1 MGEGKDRTARA
12 QPRGLEVIRRAL
24 RTAPRAPGVYRMLD
38 ARGDALY
45 VGKAKDIRKRVQSYT
60 RPQGLSTRIM
70 RMVAATAAMEF
81 VTTHTEAEALLLE
94 ANLIKRLR
102 PPFNIILR
110 DDKSFPFILLRRDHP
125 WPQIT
130 KHRGAQRIRGEYFG
144 PFASASAVNR
154 TLNTLQKIFLLRSCS
169 DAVFANRSRPCLLY
183 QIKRCAA
190 PCVGRISAADYAALV
205 EDARN
210 FLAGRETGIER
221 RLAEAMTA
229 ASEALDFETAALY
242 RDRLRALARV
252 HSQQAGA
259 PRGLRDADV
268 VAGVVRGGQAALQ
281 VFFYRAG
288 QNRGNRVYFP
298 RNEADSGVPE
308 VMAAFL
314 AQFYDSRKPPPLL
327 LLSEAPAEQ
336 ALLTEA
342 LSLSAGRKVTLAVPQ
357 RGVRRRLILDAERNA
372 REALERRLAESAEE
386 RRLLEAVAHAF
397 DLEAPPRRI
406 EVYDNSH
413 ISGSDAQGAMIV
425 ATPEGF
431 AKSQYRRFTIRR
443 ADLAPGDDFAMMR
456 EVMDR
461 RFRRLLREDP
471 DRSRGLWPDLMLI
484 DGGQGQLSA
493 VLEVAAEHGLSD
505 LAIVAIAKG
514 TDRNAGRETFHMPG
528 RSPFRLRPGDPVL
541 FYLERLRDEAHRFVI
556 AGHRARR
563 TRRLAQSPL
572 DAIPGIGPRRKKALL
587 HRFGSAREVAA
598 AGIRELEAV
607 EGVSKTL
614 ARTIYEHFHPG
625 R

>member
-1 MGEGKDRTARA
+1 
-12 QPRGLEVIRRAL
+12 
-24 RTAPRAPGVYRMLD
+24 MLD

-45 VGKAKDIRKRVQSYT
+45 VGKAKDIRKRVASYT
-60 RPQGLSTRIM
+60 RARGLTTRIM

-81 VTTHTEAEALLLE
+81 VTTRTEAEALLLE

-130 KHRGAQRIRGEYFG
+130 KHRGAQRAKGDYFG

-154 TLNTLQKIFLLRSCS
+154 TLNTLQKIFLLRSCPDS
-169 DAVFANRSRPCLLY
+169 VFANRSRPCLLH
-183 QIKRCAA
+183 QIKRCSA
-190 PCVGRISAADYAALV
+190 PCVGRISAEDYAALV
-205 EDARN
+205 TDACD
-210 FLAGRETGIER
+210 FLAGRETGIEA
-221 RLAEAMTA
+221 RLADAMTA
-229 ASEALDFETAALY
+229 AAGRLDFETAALY

-252 HSQQAGA
+252 HSHQAVA
-259 PRGLRDADV
+259 PRGLGDV
-268 VAGVVRGGQAALQ
+268 DVIAGVMKGGQASIQ

-288 QNRGNRVYFP
+288 QNRGNRAYFP
-298 RNEADSGVPE
+298 RHEADAALADVI
-308 VMAAFL
+308 AAFL
-314 AQFYDSRKPPPLL
+314 AQFYESRTAPPLVL
-327 LLSEAPAEQ
+327 VNEDLAEAP
-336 ALLTEA
+336 LLAEA
-342 LSLSAGRKVTLAVPQ
+342 LSLAAGRKVTVAVPR
-357 RGVRRRLILDAERNA
+357 RGMKRELVLDAERNA
-372 REALERRLAESAEE
+372 LQALERRLAEGAEE
-386 RRLLEAVAHAF
+386 ARLLEAVARAF

-413 ISGSDAQGAMIV
+413 ISGTDAQGAMIV
-425 ATPEGF
+425 ATPNGF
-431 AKSQYRRFTIRR
+431 EKSRYRRFTIRR
-443 ADLAPGDDFAMMR
+443 DDLAPGDDFAMMR

-461 RFRRLLREDP
+461 RFRRLRKEDP

-493 VLEVAAEHGLSD
+493 VLAVAAEHGLDD
-505 LAIVAIAKG
+505 LPIVAIAKG
-514 TDRNAGRETFHMPG
+514 AERNAGRETFHMRG
-528 RSPFRLRPGDPVL
+528 RRPFRLPPGDPVL

-563 TRRLAQSPL
+563 ARRTQRSPL
-572 DAIPGIGPRRKKALL
+572 DAIPGIGPRRKRALL

-598 AGIRELEAV
+598 AGLKDLEAV

-614 ARTIYEHFHPG
+614 ARVIYDHFHPG
-625 R
+625 GA